1 MADETQTGNE
11 AIDEISTKPN
21 LDFFFERNPKS
32 LTDEELRHKIEIE
45 RQQRAMFIEKKSK

>member
-11 AIDEISTKPN
+11 AIDEISAKPN

-32 LTDEELRHKIEIE
+32 LTDEELRHKIEVE